1 MHRKTKEREVA
12 FVAYESTGE
21 TIREIRKS
29 RNMNQDQ
36 LAELASLNRVTIAK
50 YESGKV
56 EPGAHALSRLAD
68 ALDVSVDEILGRK
81 EKGSLPYGFS
91 SIVRNAVPLV
101 GEIAC
106 GTPILAQEN
115 IETSIDVPDGVRADF
130 ALRCKGASM
139 EPLFLD
145 GDLVLIRQQDDAD
158 DGKIAAVLIDNEA
171 TLKRIHRIP
180 GGLMLLPENTE
191 KFAPQ
196 IYQGETATAIRIL
209 GIAVGY
215 VRMI

>member
-1 MHRKTKEREVA
+1 MGVGDRIKAKMKEKKI
-12 FVAYESTGE
+12 SQ
-21 TIREIRKS
+21 
-29 RNMNQDQ
+29 N
-36 LAELASLNRVTIAK
+36 ELARIAQVSQ
-50 YESGKV
+50 SGISYIIKGISSPK
-56 EPGAHALSRLAD
+56 ENTLQAIAS
-68 ALDVSVDEILGRK
+68 ALDCSVSELLGEEETLPSNLLKLIR
-81 EKGSLPYGFS
+81 GS
-91 SIVRNAVPLV
+91 VPLV

-115 IETSIDVPDGVRADF
+115 IEDHVDLPEGVRADF
-130 ALRCKGASM
+130 ALRCKGTSM
-139 EPLFLD
+139 EPLFRD

-191 KFAPQ
+191 KYAPQ

-209 GIAVGY
+209 GIAAGY